1 MTLYSVANTCSP
13 TSIMMAS
20 RRYLDLLDP
29 KLDDI
34 RLDDIAR
41 GLAVP
46 RFRNQCS
53 VPVRVDDHLLRC
65 GRIALALDQP
75 LEVVVACL
83 LHDAAEYAWGDMPGP
98 IKRFMRVEVAGVS
111 VSVGE
116 LEHKLLVAIAE
127 VLIPWVE
134 LRERVLTLLAEHD
147 GIVKHIDV
155 LALRGEAI
163 LWLPGSED
171 WALNVT
177 HTSAG
182 PADAGIDPRIWPAMV
197 RADDSATWSSWAH
210 TVGELWAWWGI
221 HEQYEAR
228 LAGILLD
235 RLRQRLT
242 GRDPV

>member
-29 KLDDI
+29 KPEDV

-53 VPVRVDDHLLRC
+53 VPVRVDEHLLRC
-65 GRIALALDQP
+65 GRIALALGEP

-83 LHDAAEYAWGDMPGP
+83 LHDAAEYGWGDLPGP
-98 IKRFMRVEVAGVS
+98 IKRFMRVEVQGVS
-111 VSVGE
+111 VSVSE

-127 VLIPWVE
+127 LLIPWVA
-134 LRERVLTLLAEHD
+134 LRERVLALLDEHD

-163 LWLPGSED
+163 MWMPGAED
-171 WALNVT
+171 WALGVT
-177 HTSAG
+177 HTSGG
-182 PADAGIDPRIWPAMV
+182 PALAGIDPRVWPAMV
-197 RADDSATWSSWAH
+197 GPTLASNWPETVWAIPGWGASSCRIDSEFGT
-210 TVGELWAWWGI
+210 
-221 HEQYEAR
+221 
-228 LAGILLD
+228 
-235 RLRQRLT
+235 RLRDLLRWHLL
-242 GRDPV
+242 RV

>member
-29 KLDDI
+29 KPEDVH
-34 RLDDIAR
+34 LDDIAR

-83 LHDAAEYAWGDMPGP
+83 IHDAAEYGWGDLPGP

-111 VSVGE
+111 VSVSE
-116 LEHKLLVAIAE
+116 LEHKLLVAITE
-127 VLIPWVE
+127 VLIPWAE
-134 LRERVLTLLAEHD
+134 LRERVLALLADHESNA
-147 GIVKHIDV
+147 IVKHIDV
-155 LALRGEAI
+155 LALRGEAL
-163 LWLPGSED
+163 LWLPGAED
-171 WALNVT
+171 WALDVT
-177 HTSAG
+177 HTSSAPVRG
-182 PADAGIDPRIWPAMV
+182 FVDLRLWPAMV
-197 RADDSATWSSWAH
+197 GPSNASSWAE
-210 TVGELWAWWGI
+210 VLWAVKTWGANPYAV
-221 HEQYEAR
+221 EGTY
-228 LAGILLD
+228 LD
-235 RLRQRLT
+235 RLRVHLL
-242 GRDPV
+242 GV